1 MTTSL
6 RVREPTAATLWRDE
20 RRSQSGRS
28 AVVDELRVLARS
40 HDFVGT
46 LLRSAQL
53 ADQVGQSPLSLEL
66 IDELDALVGDCP
78 FAGVLAIEVLGA
90 IRHTAAAQSLSALL
104 AGSDPLLRRHAAW
117 RLRRQAA
124 TMAAVPLLLDM
135 LVVGGI
141 GTMHS
146 HRTLRRWSK
155 SEPAIVGL
163 AIGRLSATS
172 DGRQRARVID
182 LLGAVEHQRT
192 TELLVS
198 LAADPDEFGSAR
210 IAAIGAL
217 ADRYGADDAA
227 LRRIAT
233 HDDEVGTHAALAVCD
248 RARAAA
254 VRGNGARSGLR
265 IAQLTMASGLDG
277 QLSLGG
283 RGDTGGVAS
292 LLVSLGEA
300 LASRPEIDHV
310 LTIGRG
316 TVTDAIL
323 GASLTNEASLS
334 FAPIAIGDDGRPAES
349 TDDLWEHLPTI
360 ERGIRRAIRRAG
372 GIDLLHL
379 RMADAGTLAGAQT
392 AAVEGI
398 PTCFSLAPDPHN
410 VLASLQTRGEADQG
424 SVVRLA
430 TEGHIWFRA
439 RLVERLARESDRIAL
454 FPRAQAIDFFTGAGS
469 GSGAGAAP
477 EPFDQ
482 RAAVVAEGID
492 IGLIRRA
499 EAADGLAPLTE
510 ARHGDVLTNLA
521 GRIPQ
526 DRRDLPLL
534 VSVGRLNPVK
544 GMDRVVAAWAA
555 DPLLHERFNLVIV
568 GGDLEHPST
577 TERCVIDSI
586 ERLVPVGDGRR
597 AGLQLLGGR
606 PRADLARLLVSAARG
621 RTGCWAAGGVYV
633 DGAWKEEFGLAVI
646 EALAAGLVVV
656 APSTGGPPTYID
668 DGDIGVLVDP
678 DGDLGHAITRAF
690 ALVDR
695 PGRAGRARERI
706 EQRYSVEIM
715 AARLAELYRPLTVV
729 R

>member
-1 MTTSL
+1 MTTGL
-6 RVREPTAATLWRDE
+6 RGL
-20 RRSQSGRS
+20 RRL
-28 AVVDELRVLARS
+28 ALVDELRDLAES
-40 HDFVGT
+40 DEFVGT

-53 ADQVGQSPLSLEL
+53 AAEAGRIPQPVELVDELNDL
-66 IDELDALVGDCP
+66 IDDGP

-90 IRHTAAAQSLSALL
+90 IDHGAAVESLTALLSAPDTLI
-104 AGSDPLLRRHAAW
+104 RRHAAW
-117 RLRRQAA
+117 RLRRRSVAA
-124 TMAAVPLLLDM
+124 AAVPRLLDM

-141 GTMHS
+141 DTMHS
-146 HRTLRRWSK
+146 HRTLRRWAASD
-155 SEPAIVGL
+155 PAITGL
-163 AIGRLSATS
+163 AIDRLSATG
-172 DGRQRARVID
+172 DGRQRARLID
-182 LLGAVEHQRT
+182 LVGAIDDPRT
-192 TELLVS
+192 TEVLVD
-198 LAADPDEFGSAR
+198 LAADVAEFGSAR

-217 ADRYGADDAA
+217 ADRYGADEAA
-227 LRRIAT
+227 LRRLAARE
-233 HDDEVGTHAALAVCD
+233 DEVGAHATLAVCD

-254 VRGNGARSGLR
+254 LGGRTSGSGLR
-265 IAQLTMASGLDG
+265 IAQLTMAAGLDG

-300 LASRPEIDHV
+300 LAARPEIDHV

-323 GASLTNEASLS
+323 GSSHSNEAPLS
-334 FAPIAIGDDGRPAES
+334 FATIAIGDEGRPAET

-360 ERGIRRAIRRAG
+360 ERGLRRTIRRAG

-392 AAVEGI
+392 AAAEGI

-410 VLASLQTRGEADQG
+410 VLSSLRARGEADR
-424 SVVRLA
+424 VAVLRLA

-454 FPRAQAIDFFTGAGS
+454 FPRSKTIDFFTGAG
-469 GSGAGAAP
+469 AAP
-477 EPFDQ
+477 DRFDHQ
-482 RAAVVAEGID
+482 RCAVVAEGID

-499 EAADGLAPLTE
+499 EAAHGATS
-510 ARHGDVLTNLA
+510 RGDVLADLA
-521 GRIPQ
+521 SGISK
-526 DRRDLPLL
+526 DRCDLPLL

-555 DPLLHERFNLVIV
+555 DPLLYERFNLVIV
-568 GGDLEHPST
+568 GGDLDDPST
-577 TERCVIDSI
+577 TERSVLETID
-586 ERLVPVGDGRR
+586 RLVPAGDARR
-597 AGLQLLGGR
+597 AGLHLLGGR
-606 PRADLARLLVSAARG
+606 PRADVARLLVSASRG
-621 RTGCWAAGGVYV
+621 LVGCWAAGGVYV

-656 APSTGGPPTYID
+656 APSIGGPPTYID

-678 DGDLGHAITRAF
+678 NADLGDAITRASG
-690 ALVDR
+690 LVDR
-695 PGRAGRARERI
+695 PGRAGRARRLI
-706 EQRYSVEIM
+706 EQRYSVETM
-715 AARLAELYRPLTVV
+715 AERLAALYRPLAVV

>member
-1 MTTSL
+1 MTTVMRGL
-6 RVREPTAATLWRDE
+6 RRLAL
-20 RRSQSGRS
+20 
-28 AVVDELRVLARS
+28 VDELRDLAES
-40 HDFVGT
+40 DDFVGT

-53 ADQVGQSPLSLEL
+53 AAEAGRSPQSIEMIEL
-66 IDELDALVGDCP
+66 VDELNELVDDGP

-90 IRHTAAAQSLSALL
+90 IDHGAALESLSALL
-104 AGSDPLLRRHAAW
+104 SSPDTLLRRHAAW
-117 RLRRQAA
+117 RLRHRPVAA
-124 TMAAVPLLLDM
+124 DAVPRLLDM

-141 GTMHS
+141 DTMHS
-146 HRTLRRWSK
+146 HRTLRRWAK
-155 SEPAIVGL
+155 SDPAITGF
-163 AIGRLSATS
+163 AIDRLSATG
-172 DGRQRARVID
+172 DGRQRARLID
-182 LLGAVEHQRT
+182 LLGAIDDPRT
-192 TELLVS
+192 TEHLVQ
-198 LAADPDEFGSAR
+198 LAADAAEFGSAR

-217 ADRYGADDAA
+217 ADRYGADEAA
-227 LRRIAT
+227 LRRLAAG
-233 HDDEVGTHAALAVCD
+233 DDEVGAHATLAVCD

-254 VRGNGARSGLR
+254 VGGRTAGGGLR
-265 IAQLTMASGLDG
+265 IAQLTMAAGLDG

-300 LASRPEIDHV
+300 LAGRPEIDHV

-323 GASLTNEASLS
+323 GSSHTALIPSGESSQS
-334 FAPIAIGDDGRPAES
+334 FATIAIGDDGRPAET

-360 ERGIRRAIRRAG
+360 ERGLRRIIRRAG
-372 GIDLLHL
+372 GVDLLHL

-392 AAVEGI
+392 AVAEGI

-410 VLASLQTRGEADQG
+410 VLSSLRARGQADRDA
-424 SVVRLA
+424 VVRLA
-430 TEGHIWFRA
+430 TESHIWFRA

-454 FPRAQAIDFFTGAGS
+454 FPRSKTIDFFTGS
-469 GSGAGAAP
+469 GAAP
-477 EPFDQ
+477 DRFDQ
-482 RAAVVAEGID
+482 RCAVVAEGID

-499 EAADGLAPLTE
+499 EAADSAATSGSA
-510 ARHGDVLTNLA
+510 ARGDVLADLA
-521 GRIPQ
+521 SGIPK
-526 DRRDLPLL
+526 DRCHLPLL
-534 VSVGRLNPVK
+534 ISVGRLNPVK

-568 GGDLEHPST
+568 GGDLENPST
-577 TERCVIDSI
+577 TERSVIETID
-586 ERLVPVGDGRR
+586 RLVPAGDVRR

-606 PRADLARLLVSAARG
+606 PRADVARLLVSAVRG
-621 RTGCWAAGGVYV
+621 LAGRWASGGVYV

-678 DGDLGHAITRAF
+678 NADLGDAIIRAF
-690 ALVDR
+690 GLVDR
-695 PGRAGRARERI
+695 PGRAGRARRLI
-706 EQRYSVEIM
+706 EQRYSVETM
-715 AARLAELYRPLTVV
+715 AERLAALYRPLAAM

>member
-1 MTTSL
+1 MTTDVL
-6 RVREPTAATLWRDE
+6 GRD
-20 RRSQSGRS
+20 RL
-28 AVVDELRVLARS
+28 ALVDELRDLAES
-40 HDFVGT
+40 DDFVGT

-53 ADQVGQSPLSLEL
+53 AAEAGRFGQSVEL
-66 IDELDALVGDCP
+66 VDELNDLVDDGP

-90 IRHTAAAQSLSALL
+90 LDHGAAVESLTALLSAP
-104 AGSDPLLRRHAAW
+104 DTLLRRHAAW
-117 RLRRQAA
+117 RLRRRPVVA
-124 TMAAVPLLLDM
+124 AAVPRLLDM

-141 GTMHS
+141 DTMHS
-146 HRTLRRWSK
+146 HRTLRRWAASD
-155 SEPAIVGL
+155 PAIVGL
-163 AIGRLSATS
+163 AIARLCATGDS
-172 DGRQRARVID
+172 RQRARLID
-182 LLGAVEHQRT
+182 LLGAVDDPRT
-192 TELLVS
+192 TGLLVD
-198 LAADPDEFGSAR
+198 LAADPAEFASAR

-227 LRRIAT
+227 LRRIAAG
-233 HDDEVGTHAALAVCD
+233 DDEVGTHATLAVCD

-254 VRGNGARSGLR
+254 VGGRTSGSGLH
-265 IAQLTMASGLDG
+265 IAQLTMAAGLDG

-300 LASRPEIDHV
+300 LACRPEIDHV

-323 GASLTNEASLS
+323 GSSHSNEAPLS
-334 FAPIAIGDDGRPAES
+334 FATIAIGDDGRPAET
-349 TDDLWEHLPTI
+349 TDDLWEHLPSI
-360 ERGIRRAIRRAG
+360 ERGIRRTIRRAG

-392 AAVEGI
+392 AAAEGI

-410 VLASLQTRGEADQG
+410 VLSSLRARGEADRDA
-424 SVVRLA
+424 VLRLA

-454 FPRAQAIDFFTGAGS
+454 FPRSQTIDFFTGTDAS
-469 GSGAGAAP
+469 P
-477 EPFDQ
+477 DRFDQ
-482 RAAVVAEGID
+482 RRAVVAEGID

-499 EAADGLAPLTE
+499 EAADGLAPRTS
-510 ARHGDVLTNLA
+510 APRGDVLADLA
-521 GRIPQ
+521 SGISN

-544 GMDRVVAAWAA
+544 GMDRVVTAWAA
-555 DPLLHERFNLVIV
+555 DPFLHERFNLVIV
-568 GGDLEHPST
+568 GGDLEDPSA
-577 TERCVIDSI
+577 TERSVLETID
-586 ERLVPVGDGRR
+586 RLVPAGDARR
-597 AGLQLLGGR
+597 PGLQLLGGR
-606 PRADLARLLVSAARG
+606 PHADVARLLVSAARG
-621 RTGCWAAGGVYV
+621 RAGCWAAGGIYV

-668 DGDIGVLVDP
+668 DGDVGVLVDP
-678 DGDLGHAITRAF
+678 NADLGDAITRAF
-690 ALVDR
+690 GLVDR
-695 PGRAGRARERI
+695 PGRAGRARRLI
-706 EQRYSVEIM
+706 EQRYSVETM
-715 AARLAELYRPLTVV
+715 AERLAALYSPLAVV

>member
-1 MTTSL
+1 MTTDVL
-6 RVREPTAATLWRDE
+6 GRD
-20 RRSQSGRS
+20 RL
-28 AVVDELRVLARS
+28 ALVDELRLLAGS
-40 HDFVGT
+40 DDFVGT

-53 ADQVGQSPLSLEL
+53 AAEVGRSPQSVEL
-66 IDELDALVGDCP
+66 VDELNDLVDDGP

-90 IRHTAAAQSLSALL
+90 IDHGAAAESLTALLSAP
-104 AGSDPLLRRHAAW
+104 DPLIRRHAAW
-117 RLRRQAA
+117 RLRRRPVTA
-124 TMAAVPLLLDM
+124 AAVPSLLDM

-141 GTMHS
+141 DTMHS
-146 HRTLRRWSK
+146 HRTLRRWST
-155 SEPAIVGL
+155 SERAIVGR
-163 AIGRLSATS
+163 AIARLSTTS
-172 DGRQRARVID
+172 DGRQRARLID
-182 LLGAVEHQRT
+182 LLGVVDDPRT
-192 TELLVS
+192 TKLLVDI
-198 LAADPDEFGSAR
+198 AADGAEFSSAR

-217 ADRYGADDAA
+217 ADRYGADEAA
-227 LRRIAT
+227 MRRLAAG
-233 HDDEVGTHAALAVCD
+233 DDEVGTHATLAVCD

-254 VRGNGARSGLR
+254 VGGRTSGSGLR
-265 IAQLTMASGLDG
+265 IAQLTMAAGLDG

-323 GASLTNEASLS
+323 GSSHSNEAPLS
-334 FAPIAIGDDGRPAES
+334 FATIAIGDNGRPAES

-360 ERGIRRAIRRAG
+360 ERGIRRTIRRAG

-392 AAVEGI
+392 AAAEGI

-410 VLASLQTRGEADQG
+410 VLASLRARGEANRDA
-424 SVVRLA
+424 VVRLA
-430 TEGHIWFRA
+430 TEGHMWFRA
-439 RLVERLARESDRIAL
+439 RLVERLACESDQIAL
-454 FPRAQAIDFFTGAGS
+454 FPRSQTIDLFTGAG
-469 GSGAGAAP
+469 AAHRR
-477 EPFDQ
+477 FDQ
-482 RAAVVAEGID
+482 RSAVVAEGID

-499 EAADGLAPLTE
+499 EAADLLTPGTGAP
-510 ARHGDVLTNLA
+510 RRDVLADLA
-521 GRIPQ
+521 SGISK
-526 DRRDLPLL
+526 DRCDLPLL

-555 DPLLHERFNLVIV
+555 DPLLHARFNLVIV
-568 GGDLEHPST
+568 GGDLEDPST
-577 TERCVIDSI
+577 TEQSVLETI
-586 ERLVPVGDGRR
+586 ERLVPVGDARR
-597 AGLQLLGGR
+597 TGLQLLGGR
-606 PRADLARLLVSAARG
+606 PHADVARLLVSAARG
-621 RTGCWAAGGVYV
+621 LAGCWAAGGVYV

-678 DGDLGHAITRAF
+678 DADLGAAVTRASG
-690 ALVDR
+690 LVDR
-695 PGRAGRARERI
+695 PGRAGRARRLI
-706 EQRYSVEIM
+706 EQRYSVETM
-715 AARLAELYRPLTVV
+715 AERLAALYRPLAVV

>member
-1 MTTSL
+1 MTTDVL
-6 RVREPTAATLWRDE
+6 GRD
-20 RRSQSGRS
+20 RL
-28 AVVDELRVLARS
+28 ALVDELRDLAES
-40 HDFVGT
+40 DDFVGT

-53 ADQVGQSPLSLEL
+53 AAEAERSPQSVEL
-66 IDELDALVGDCP
+66 VDELNDLVDDGP

-90 IRHTAAAQSLSALL
+90 IDHGAAVESLTALLSAPHTLI
-104 AGSDPLLRRHAAW
+104 RRHAAW
-117 RLRRQAA
+117 RLRRRPVAR
-124 TMAAVPLLLDM
+124 AAVPRLLDM
-135 LVVGGI
+135 LAVGGI
-141 GTMHS
+141 DTMHS
-146 HRTLRRWSK
+146 HRTLRRWAASD
-155 SEPAIVGL
+155 PAINGF
-163 AIGRLSATS
+163 AIARLSATD
-172 DGRQRARVID
+172 DGRQRARLID
-182 LLGAVEHQRT
+182 LLGAIDDPRT
-192 TELLVS
+192 TELLVH
-198 LAADPDEFGSAR
+198 LAADVTEFSSAR

-217 ADRYGADDAA
+217 ADRCGADEAA
-227 LRRIAT
+227 LRRLAT
-233 HDDEVGTHAALAVCD
+233 GDDEVGVHATLAVCD

-254 VRGNGARSGLR
+254 VGGRTSGSGLR
-265 IAQLTMASGLDG
+265 IAQLTMAAGLDG

-323 GASLTNEASLS
+323 GSSHSNRAPLS
-334 FAPIAIGDDGRPAES
+334 YATIAIGDDGRPAEM

-360 ERGIRRAIRRAG
+360 ERGLRRIIRRAG

-392 AAVEGI
+392 AATEGI

-410 VLASLQTRGEADQG
+410 VLASLRARGEADRG
-424 SVVRLA
+424 AILRLA

-439 RLVERLARESDRIAL
+439 RLVERLAHESDRIAL
-454 FPRAQAIDFFTGAGS
+454 FPRSKTIDFFRGTD
-469 GSGAGAAP
+469 AAP
-477 EPFDQ
+477 DRFDQ
-482 RAAVVAEGID
+482 RCAVVAEGID

-499 EAADGLAPLTE
+499 EAADGETMSIGAT
-510 ARHGDVLTNLA
+510 RGDVLADLA
-521 GRIPQ
+521 SGISK
-526 DRRDLPLL
+526 DRCHLPLL

-555 DPLLHERFNLVIV
+555 DPLLRECFNLVIV
-568 GGDLEHPST
+568 GGDLDDPST
-577 TERCVIDSI
+577 TERSVLETID
-586 ERLVPVGDGRR
+586 RLVPVGDARR
-597 AGLQLLGGR
+597 TGLQLLGGR
-606 PRADLARLLVSAARG
+606 PRADVARLLVSAARG
-621 RTGCWAAGGVYV
+621 LAGCWAAGGVYV

-678 DGDLGHAITRAF
+678 DADLGDAITRAF
-690 ALVDR
+690 GLVDR
-695 PGRAGRARERI
+695 PGRAGRARRLI
-706 EQRYSVEIM
+706 EQRYSVETM
-715 AARLAELYRPLTVV
+715 AERLAALYRPLAVV